1 MPLPY
6 TTFINLNISSDI
18 ARGVRFSG
26 ELWFL
31 EIEDAITLDF
41 DETWEDF
48 IIILVG
54 VDRDRNRY
62 EIRSTVEWPFEELS
76 SLNEI

>member
-18 ARGVRFSG
+18 AHGVRFSG
-26 ELWFL
+26 KLRFL

-48 IIILVG
+48 VIILVG
-54 VDRDRNRY
+54 VDCDRNRDK
-62 EIRSTVEWPFEELS
+62 IRSTVEWPFEELS